1 MKKFLASTLGICF
14 ILSLSSPA
22 ESRNYKETEDI
33 IKSILQ
39 QSPVKEKKSSTAP
52 SDKSS
57 DDTNAPDRDDGEKGS
72 SVSADEVMLKNGID
86 LFNSGLFEHSRK
98 AFDELIS
105 KSPSSPFVDAAR
117 IWRSRISLRENLYQD
132 VLKDLDQIK
141 DTSGE
146 YPAARF
152 LAAQCQLALGQKI
165 EALKTYRAIAFQF
178 PGHEL
183 ADNALLQAG
192 RLYLAT
198 GRGDRAIEAFIKMVK
213 SYRDR
218 ETIDDAFFYLGQT
231 FEKDPGMRDIE
242 TAREIYRIF
251 LDKSE
256 KGELH
261 FKNSPLKAR
270 VRNDLRHLERIHF
283 RMER

>member
-1 MKKFLASTLGICF
+1 MKKLLTATLGLCF
-14 ILSLSSPA
+14 ILSLSYPA

-39 QSPVKEKKSSTAP
+39 QSPSKEKKSSP
-52 SDKSS
+52 SPSEKTS
-57 DDTNAPDRDDGEKGS
+57 DDTASSDREDATKGS
-72 SVSADEVMLKNGID
+72 SVSVDEVMLKNGID

-98 AFDELIS
+98 AFDDLIS
-105 KSPSSPFVDAAR
+105 KSPSSPFVDTAR
-117 IWRSRISLRENLYQD
+117 IWRSRIVLKKNNYRN
-132 VLKDLDQIK
+132 VLKDLEQIK

-146 YPAARF
+146 YPAAQF
-152 LAAQCQLALGQKI
+152 LAARCQLALGKKI
-165 EALKTYRAIAFQF
+165 EALKTYRAIAFRF

-183 ADNALLQAG
+183 ADNALLQTG

-213 SYRDR
+213 SYRER

-231 FEKDPGMRDIE
+231 FEKDPEMRDIE
-242 TAREIYRIF
+242 TARKIYRIF